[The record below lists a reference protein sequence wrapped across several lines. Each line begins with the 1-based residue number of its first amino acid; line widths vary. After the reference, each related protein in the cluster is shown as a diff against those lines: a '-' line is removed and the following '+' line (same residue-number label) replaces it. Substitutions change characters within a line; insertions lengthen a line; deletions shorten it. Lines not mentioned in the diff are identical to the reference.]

1 MATQKFIGKN
11 ILIVDDEPALREI
24 LREEFEYQGAT
35 VSEAAN
41 GKSALQH
48 LKTSPCDLV
57 ISDIRMPG
65 GDGIGLLRGIQAE
78 SLPVSVFL
86 FMSGFSDLT
95 IDEAYDLGA
104 AAVLA
109 KPFELD
115 SILEQAEFNLLPIEE
130 RFLETD
136 AGAPAPKAQMT
147 ITKTVLKTLEQALAD
162 GEISIGRAGLFVRG
176 LGFGSGTTCHFKITF
191 EDKDF
196 STFEGDGLVRW
207 NRADGQADLPPGIGI
222 EFRTL
227 PSGIREKVIELVR
240 KNKYSQFIPK
250 K

>member
-1 MATQKFIGKN
+1 MATQKFVGKN

-41 GKSALQH
+41 GKLALEH
-48 LKTSPCDLV
+48 LKSHPCDLV

-65 GDGIGLLRGIQAE
+65 GDGVGLLRGIQDE
-78 SLPVSVFL
+78 SIPVSVFL

-130 RFLETD
+130 RFTETD
-136 AGAPAPKAQMT
+136 AGAQAPKAQIT
-147 ITKTVLKTLEQALAD
+147 ISKSVLKTLEQALVD
-162 GEISIGRAGLFVRG
+162 GEISIGRSGLFVRG
-176 LGFGSGTTCHFKITF
+176 SGFGSGTTCHFKISF
-191 EDKDF
+191 EDSDF
-196 STFEGDGLVRW
+196 STFEGQGLVRW
-207 NRADGQADLPPGIGI
+207 NRPDTQADLPPGIGI
-222 EFRTL
+222 EFLSL
-227 PSGIREKVIELVR
+227 PAGVREKVIALIR
-240 KNKYSQFIPK
+240 ANKYRQFIPK